1 MLSED
6 WLRRNGAVDI
16 ESSVVIVRK
25 WFEARSKGVCVSVD
39 DTTSQHRPHQRAL
52 FFMTQKWTKQRLPSA
67 VATPLPQQQQRQLL
81 TQQAPLVA
89 LVAAPVPRKSRPKAS
104 RRNRTRHSWH
114 RKAQALRFTYTTT
127 ASSPALLPPLVP
139 AASPKP
145 TTLHPVS
152 LTLTARTRPLK
163 IRRSALFII
172 NATLSL
178 PHVASEKVG
187 QAIPGIVRPCLINHY
202 SVAKR

>member
-1 MLSED
+1 MHAHCRTQAAHASCGANNRTEAAGLLSED

-39 DTTSQHRPHQRAL
+39 DTTSQQHPHQRAL

-67 VATPLPQQQQRQLL
+67 VATPLPQQQRQLL

-89 LVAAPVPRKSRPKAS
+89 PVAAPVPRKSRPKAS
-104 RRNRTRHSWH
+104 RRNRTRHSWY
-114 RKAQALRFTYTTT
+114 RKAQALRFTYTIT

-139 AASPKP
+139 AASP
-145 TTLHPVS
+145 TTLNNNTP
-152 LTLTARTRPLK
+152 
-163 IRRSALFII
+163 
-172 NATLSL
+172 
-178 PHVASEKVG
+178 
-187 QAIPGIVRPCLINHY
+187 PCLSH
-202 SVAKR
+202 SHC